1 MAAGDSP
8 EDKRRMEA
16 PALDRAPEP
25 RAQQPARPA
34 NPPGAAQAAAQTR
47 PDPAAAQ
54 RAAPAA
60 AAKPAAK
67 PGQRNLSLVTFPE
80 RRVKPKAP
88 PERGL
93 KQWIAPQGVRLRHVV
108 IRLSFL
114 IGVVLPVALVSGY
127 LFFIAQDQYH
137 SRVSFAVRS
146 IEGSSAAD
154 LMGFFTSTST
164 GDPVSDSYILTDY
177 IRSRE
182 MYEAVSEDVDLQQVF
197 ARRGADWYFSMDQD
211 LPIEERVDYWNSMV
225 HVDFDSSSGIM
236 TVEAKAFEPDDAQR
250 VAQSI
255 LTHSTA
261 LVNDL
266 SAAAREEIVASAEND
281 LAAAEDRLREA
292 RSAMRA
298 YRDRTQEIDPVE
310 NARMAAELIGSLEQ
324 ELARLNSELN
334 TALAQMGPE
343 SPRVRVMEQQISS
356 LELQI
361 AMERM
366 RLGSG
371 GEEGEAAAGEAS
383 SATPDVADRIQDYE
397 ALQTEAEFAQQ
408 AYLSSMA
415 SLEKARSDA
424 DRKQRYLAT
433 FLYPD
438 QAQQSEYPRRLLL
451 IVLSMLGFGFVWG
464 VGVMLYYNLKDR
476 A

>member
-1 MAAGDSP
+1 
-8 EDKRRMEA
+8 
-16 PALDRAPEP
+16 
-25 RAQQPARPA
+25 
-34 NPPGAAQAAAQTR
+34 
-47 PDPAAAQ
+47 
-54 RAAPAA
+54 
-60 AAKPAAK
+60 
-67 PGQRNLSLVTFPE
+67 
-80 RRVKPKAP
+80 
-88 PERGL
+88 
-93 KQWIAPQGVRLRHVV
+93 
-108 IRLSFL
+108 
-114 IGVVLPVALVSGY
+114 
-127 LFFIAQDQYH
+127 
-137 SRVSFAVRS
+137 
-146 IEGSSAAD
+146 
-154 LMGFFTSTST
+154 
-164 GDPVSDSYILTDY
+164 
-177 IRSRE
+177 
-182 MYEAVSEDVDLQQVF
+182 MYEAVAEDVDLQQVF
-197 ARRGADWYFSMDQD
+197 ARRGADWYFSMDQG

-225 HVDFDSSSGIM
+225 HVDFDSSSGII

-250 VAQSI
+250 IAQSV
-255 LTHSTA
+255 LDHSA
-261 LVNDL
+261 ELVNEL
-266 SAAAREEIVASAEND
+266 SATARREIVASAED
-281 LAAAEDRLREA
+281 EVAAAEDRLRDA
-292 RSAMRA
+292 RAAMRA

-324 ELARLNSELN
+324 ELARLQSELN

-371 GEEGEAAAGEAS
+371 GEEATEAS
-383 SATPDVADRIQDYE
+383 ETPDVADRIQDYE

-408 AYLSSMA
+408 AYLSAMA
-415 SLEKARSDA
+415 SLESARQDA

-451 IVLSMLGFGFVWG
+451 IVLATLGFGFVWG